1 MSILEVSGLRKIY
14 TTRFGGNQVEALKDV
29 NFTVENGEY
38 VAIMGE
44 SGSGKTTLLN
54 ICGGLDAPN
63 SGHVRLLG
71 QDLAGMTTD
80 ELCRFRGKHV
90 GFVFQ
95 TYRLVPYLTTL
106 ENILLPLSA
115 ADRDPGH
122 YQERLLILVE
132 RLGLSDRLNHLP
144 GELSGGQQQR
154 VAIARA
160 LIHYPMIL
168 FADEPTG
175 NLDRANADAVINL
188 LWSLCR
194 ELDQTALIVTH
205 DDKLC
210 ARADRVLT
218 MQKGE
223 IVKESKQ
230 L

>member
-1 MSILEVSGLRKIY
+1 MKVLECEHIIRQFELYDKVITAVNRVNLTI
-14 TTRFGGNQVEALKDV
+14 EA
-29 NFTVENGEY
+29 GEF
-38 VAIMGE
+38 VAVRGE

-54 ICGGLDAPN
+54 ICAGLDIPN

-71 QDLAGMTTD
+71 QDLAGMTSD

-122 YQERLLILVE
+122 YQERLSILVE
-132 RLGLSDRLNHLP
+132 RLRLTDRLDHLP

-175 NLDRANADAVINL
+175 NLDRANADAVIDL

-205 DDKLC
+205 DDRLC

-218 MQKGE
+218 MQNGE
-223 IVKESKQ
+223 IVKASK
-230 L
+230 